1 MAGRVVTLRRF
12 AGATSGANGVG
23 TADTSEG
30 LGKKYRLSHVTTAYS
45 GSPTQ
50 TGVVVTLNSGLGAAF
65 DVVLNTGTANARYT
79 TFIPSSELIFGP
91 DDQIDVSAPAGGGSL
106 TSSSA
111 IYCEEVA

>member
-1 MAGRVVTLRRF
+1 MAGRVVTLKRF
-12 AGATSGANGVG
+12 AGAASGANGIG
-23 TADTSEG
+23 TASTSDG
-30 LGKKYRLSHVTTAYS
+30 LGKKWRLVMVTTAYS

-50 TGVVVTLNSGLGAAF
+50 TGVTVTLNSGAGAGF
-65 DVVLNTGTANARYT
+65 NCVLNTGTANARYT